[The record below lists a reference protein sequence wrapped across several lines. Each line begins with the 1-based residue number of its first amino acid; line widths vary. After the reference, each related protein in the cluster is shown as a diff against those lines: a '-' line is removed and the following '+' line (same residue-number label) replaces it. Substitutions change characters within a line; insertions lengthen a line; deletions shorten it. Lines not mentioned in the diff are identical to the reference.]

1 MQYIALIYRHEEPDF
16 DPNSEESKAIIEAYG
31 AYTQKIIASGHFK
44 AGDAL
49 MRSDSATCVR
59 RENNK
64 ISTTDGPF
72 VESKEQLGGYYI
84 LDCENLDDAIKTA
97 AGIPHAET
105 GTIELRPIVA

>member
-1 MQYIALIYRHEEPDF
+1 MQYIALIYRTEELDF
-16 DPNSEESKAIIEAYG
+16 DPNRDESKGIIEAYG

-49 MRSDSATCVR
+49 MRSNSATCVQR
-59 RENNK
+59 RDNK

-84 LDCENLDDAIKTA
+84 LDCEDLDDAIKTA
-97 AGIPHAET
+97 ADIPHAAL
-105 GTIELRPIVA
+105 GTVELRPIVA